1 MKRIF
6 LGRPIH
12 WLFILLIVGGGLA
25 LGLER
30 LHVIH
35 FNTFVITLFAAT
47 VVLLG
52 LVLSTAKGDDPLTRD
67 PIPEPGEEQS

>member
-12 WLFILLIVGGGLA
+12 WLFILLIGAGGLA

-30 LHVIH
+30 LHVID
-35 FNTFVITLFAAT
+35 FNSFIIALFAAT
-47 VVLLG
+47 VVLLA
-52 LVLSTAKGDDPLTRD
+52 LVLKTSKGADPLTRD
-67 PIPEPGEEQS
+67 PIPEPDED

>member
-12 WLFILLIVGGGLA
+12 WLFILLIIGGGLA
-25 LGLER
+25 LGLQR

-35 FNTFVITLFAAT
+35 FNTFIVTLFAAT
-47 VVLLG
+47 VALLA
-52 LVLSTAKGDDPLTRD
+52 LVLTTSKGAEALTRD
-67 PIPEPGEEQS
+67 PIQEPDED

>member
-12 WLFILLIVGGGLA
+12 WLFILLIVGGGLV
-25 LGLER
+25 LGLQR

-35 FNTFVITLFAAT
+35 FNVFIIALFAVT
-47 VVLLG
+47 VVLLA
-52 LVLSTAKGDDPLTRD
+52 LVLATAKGADPLTRD
-67 PIPEPGEEQS
+67 PIPEPDED

>member
-12 WLFILLIVGGGLA
+12 WLFVLAMVGGGVA
-25 LGLER
+25 LGLQR

-35 FNTFVITLFAAT
+35 FNTFVITLIVAT
-47 VVLLG
+47 AVLLA
-52 LVLSTAKGDDPLTRD
+52 LVLMTARSADPLTRD
-67 PIPEPGEEQS
+67 PIPEPDED